1 MTTNILKSARP
12 NAFGKARAVMAAGLI
27 AFATPALLA
36 APQPAP
42 APAASP
48 EIERAVS
55 ALRAITT
62 MRADFVQSDA
72 RGQRVTG
79 VLTLKRPGRVRFQYE
94 KSVPMLIV
102 GDGASLTVVDYEVR
116 QVQRWPIK
124 NSPLGALLDPNRDVA
139 RFARLVPTGHPD
151 VTSVAA
157 KDPRHPEYG
166 TITMIFIRDGAA
178 PGGMRLDSWVAL
190 DAQNRETMVRLS
202 YQQYGVVVPEN
213 MFRFN
218 DPREATT
225 RK

>member
-1 MTTNILKSARP
+1 MNNTTHRSFR
-12 NAFGKARAVMAAGLI
+12 KARAVMAAGLG
-27 AFATPALLA
+27 ALLAASSLQA

-48 EIERAVS
+48 EIERAVG
-55 ALRAITT
+55 ALRSITT

-72 RGQRVTG
+72 RGQRVSG
-79 VLTLKRPGRVRFQYE
+79 VLTLKRPGRIRFQYE

-102 GDGASLTVVDYEVR
+102 GDGSALTVVDYEVR

-124 NSPLGALLDPNRDVA
+124 NSPLGALLDPGRDIA

-151 VTSVAA
+151 VISVAA

-178 PGGMRLDSWVAL
+178 PGGMRLDSWIAL

-202 YQQYGVVVPEN
+202 HQQYGIAVPEN

-218 DPREATT
+218 DPRGPTT